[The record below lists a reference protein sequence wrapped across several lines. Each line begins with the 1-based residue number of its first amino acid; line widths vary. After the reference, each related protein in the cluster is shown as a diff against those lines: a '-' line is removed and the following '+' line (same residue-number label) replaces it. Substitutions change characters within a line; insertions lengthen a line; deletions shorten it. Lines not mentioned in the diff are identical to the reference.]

1 MKSSDLEQIVNSQQL
16 FFKTHE
22 TKKLN
27 FRKKNLEKLKKILIE
42 NEDLLYSEIGKD
54 FGKSKYETFVTEL
67 GVLSMDIDDALKN
80 LDSWAA
86 DKKVSSNLINF
97 PSTGYIKPEPLG
109 VCLIIGAWNYPI
121 QLSLA
126 PLIACMA
133 AGNCAVVKPSEI
145 SSNTSAALATIINS
159 NFDPSY
165 LCVVEGGVE
174 ETTEL
179 LKQDFNKFFFTG
191 STRVGKIIYRA
202 AAEKLIPVTLELGGK
217 SPAIVLKDA
226 DVDNAAKKIVW
237 GKFLNAGQTCI
248 APDYVLIHPSI
259 KEQFIDKLKYYI
271 KSFEYDLANDNYVS
285 IINKDHFERL
295 KGLMKSGKI
304 EIGGKTNPETRVI
317 SPTVLTDISAAD
329 AIMQEEIFGPLL
341 PLIDCNSA
349 DDAID
354 FISESEKPL
363 ALYLFTSSSGDKN
376 KILNE
381 LSFGGGGV
389 NETIMHITNSKL
401 PFGGVGHSGLGSYHG
416 QAGFRTFSH
425 YKSIMEKPV
434 LPEVPVK
441 YPPYNQR
448 KLNVMKWVSGW
459 K

>member
-1 MKSSDLEQIVNSQQL
+1 MKSSELEQLVNSQQL
-16 FFKTHE
+16 FFKSQH
-22 TKKLN
+22 TKN
-27 FRKKNLEKLKKILIE
+27 VIFRKKNLEKLKSILLE
-42 NEDLLYSEIGKD
+42 NEDFLYAAIEKD
-54 FGKSKYETFVTEL
+54 FGKSKFETFVTEL
-67 GVLSMDIDDALKN
+67 GVLSMDIDDVLKN

-133 AGNCAVVKPSEI
+133 AGNCAVIKPSEMAA
-145 SSNTSAALATIINS
+145 NTSAALATVINT

-165 LCVVEGGVE
+165 LCVVEGGVD

-226 DVDNAAKKIVW
+226 EVDNAAKKIVW

-259 KEQFIDKLKYYI
+259 KNEFIEKLRYYI
-271 KSFEYDLANDNYVS
+271 KSFDYKLGNENYVS
-285 IINKDHFERL
+285 IINDEHFERL
-295 KGLMKSGKI
+295 KTLMESGKI
-304 EIGGKTNPETRVI
+304 VIGGDCYPETRVI
-317 SPTVLTDISAAD
+317 CPSVFTEIDADD

-341 PLIDCNSA
+341 PLIDCKSTEE
-349 DDAID
+349 AIA
-354 FISESEKPL
+354 FVSRFEKPL
-363 ALYLFTSSSGDKN
+363 ALYLFTSSTKDKN

-416 QAGFRTFSH
+416 VSGFRTFSH
-425 YKSIMEKPV
+425 YKSILEKPV

-448 KLNVMKWVSGW
+448 KLNVMKWVAGW

>member
-1 MKSSDLEQIVNSQQL
+1 MDCLDFHQLVNGQQ
-16 FFKTHE
+16 FFFQTQV
-22 TKKLN
+22 TKKID
-27 FRKKNLEKLKKILIE
+27 FRKKNLKRLKSVLQE
-42 NEDLLYSEIGKD
+42 NEDFLYSAIEKD
-54 FGKSKYETFVTEL
+54 FGKSKFETFATEL
-67 GVLSMDIDDALKN
+67 GVLSMDISEAIKN
-80 LDSWAA
+80 VDSWAA

-97 PSTGYIKPEPLG
+97 PSSGYIKPEPLG

-126 PLIACMA
+126 PLIACMT
-133 AGNCAVVKPSEI
+133 AGNCAVIKPSELARY
-145 SSNTSAALATIINS
+145 TSTALAEIINN

-165 LCVVEGGVE
+165 LRVVEGGVK

-179 LKQDFNKFFFTG
+179 LQQDFNKFFFTG
-191 STRVGKIIYRA
+191 STRVGKIIYSA

-226 DVDNAAKKIVW
+226 DLDNTAKKIVW

-259 KEQFIDKLKYYI
+259 KNDFIDKLRYYI
-271 KSFEYDLANDNYVS
+271 ETFDYDLENENYVS
-285 IINKDHFERL
+285 IINQDHFERL
-295 KGLMKSGKI
+295 KGLMEGGKI
-304 EIGGKTNPETRVI
+304 VIGGDCKPEKRLI
-317 SPTVLTDISAAD
+317 SPTVLTDVTLD
-329 AIMQEEIFGPLL
+329 DPIMQEEIFGPLL
-341 PLIDCNSA
+341 PVINCNSP
-349 DDAID
+349 DEAIQVVRK
-354 FISESEKPL
+354 FSKPL
-363 ALYLFTSSSGDKN
+363 ALYLFTSSTKDKD
-376 KILNE
+376 KIINE
-381 LSFGGGGV
+381 LSFGGGAV
-389 NETIMHITNSKL
+389 NETIMHITNGKL

-416 QAGFRTFSH
+416 EAGFRAFSH

-448 KLNVMKWVSGW
+448 KLDVLKWVSGW